1 MIKDLLAR
9 YRALSSYD
17 KGIVHLGLVL
27 CVLVVLL
34 VVTEFRAVMTAHD
47 WAIRER
53 ERVFLHEDSCKSEG
67 LVPFAS
73 PFYTT
78 GGNDD

>member
-1 MIKDLLAR
+1 MKELLAR

-27 CVLVVLL
+27 CALVVALM
-34 VVTEFRAVMTAHD
+34 VAEFRAVVTARD
-47 WAIRER
+47 WAMRER
-53 ERVFLHEDSCKSEG
+53 ERVFLHDDSCNSEG

-73 PFYTT
+73 PFITT
-78 GGNDD
+78 GGND

>member
-1 MIKDLLAR
+1 MKELLAR

-27 CVLVVLL
+27 CALVVALM
-34 VVTEFRAVMTAHD
+34 VAEFRAVVTARD
-47 WAIRER
+47 WAMRDR
-53 ERVFLHEDSCKSEG
+53 ERVFLHDDSCKSEG

-73 PFYTT
+73 PFITT

>member
-1 MIKDLLAR
+1 MKELLAR

-27 CVLVVLL
+27 CALVVAL
-34 VVTEFRAVMTAHD
+34 VVAEFRAVVTAHD
-47 WAIRER
+47 WAMRER
-53 ERVFLHEDSCKSEG
+53 ERVFLHDDSCKSEG

-73 PFYTT
+73 PFITT